1 MSVFRKIIQEHLR
14 EGEMEAGEEIGIQI
28 DQVLIQDITG
38 TVVMLN
44 FEAMGLPR
52 VRCRV
57 AAAYGDHN
65 VLQVDSRN
73 TEDHLYLASAGRKY
87 GVWWAKPS
95 SGIGHQIH
103 QEHFA
108 VPGVTA
114 LGADSHTPH
123 CGGMGMIAIGA
134 GGLDVAVA
142 LAGGL
147 YYVKMPQVVNV
158 HLTGELPAW
167 GTAKDV
173 ILEMLRKLTVR
184 GGFGKVMEYTGPG
197 VRSLNAQQRCTITNM
212 GAELG
217 ASTSIFPS
225 DEVTRDY
232 LRRVG
237 REKDWREVLPD
248 ADAEYEERVDLD
260 LGRIEPLVALPSL
273 PDKVVP
279 VTEAAGTPIQQ
290 VFVGSCTN
298 GSYTDIKAV
307 ARIMKGRKVHPQVDF
322 LIHPSSKKDLE
333 LLSREGYVTDLLEA
347 GVNVAEPTCGACI
360 GSGHVPAAGT
370 NSLRVANRN
379 FQGRSGLK
387 EDRVYLSSAEV
398 GAATAIA
405 GVIADPRDLGIEAPG
420 QDLPDRLTQD
430 NPNLVAP
437 PPEEEAKGIEVAR
450 GLNIQPVPAKDPLED
465 VISGELLLKVGD
477 DITTDH
483 IMPAASNILVFRSNI
498 PKLAEFVYHRVDP
511 TFAERAKAK
520 GTGFIVGGLNYGQG
534 SSREHAALAPM
545 FLGIRA
551 VIAKSFA
558 RIHMANLI
566 NWGLIPLQ
574 FVEAEDFDH
583 IDQGDEL
590 ELNGV
595 LEFVKDRESIELVNK
610 TKNTQYQVRLVATPR
625 ERRVLTAGGRL
636 SEAKAMGS
644 R

>member
-1 MSVFRKIIQEHLR
+1 MSVFRKIVSEHLR
-14 EGEMEAGEEIGIQI
+14 EGEMKPGEEIGISI

-52 VRCRV
+52 VRCEV

-73 TEDHLYLASAGRKY
+73 TEDHHYLASAGRKY
-87 GVWWAKPS
+87 GIWWGKPS

-108 VPGVTA
+108 RPGVTA

-123 CGGMGMIAIGA
+123 CGGMGMVAIGA

-158 HLTGELPAW
+158 HLTGALPAW
-167 GTAKDV
+167 CTAKDV
-173 ILEMLRKLTVR
+173 ILEMLRRLTVR
-184 GGFGKVMEYTGPG
+184 GGVGKVLEYTGPG
-197 VRSLNAQQRCTITNM
+197 IKTLNAQQRCTITNM

-225 DEVTRDY
+225 DEVTRDF

-237 REKDWREVLPD
+237 REDAWKEVLPEEG
-248 ADAEYEERVDLD
+248 ADYDERVDVD
-260 LGRIEPLVALPSL
+260 LSGIEPLVALPSL

-279 VTEAAGTPIQQ
+279 VTEAKGTPVHQ

-298 GSYTDIKAV
+298 GSYMDLKAV
-307 ARIMKGRKVHPQVDF
+307 AEIMKGRKVHPQVDF
-322 LIHPSSKKDLE
+322 LIHASSKKDLE
-333 LLSREGYVTDLLEA
+333 LIAREGHLTDLLEA

-360 GSGHVPAAGT
+360 GSGHVPASGT

-387 EDRVYLSSAEV
+387 EDQVYLSSAEV
-398 GAATAIA
+398 GAASAIA
-405 GVIADPRDLGIEAPG
+405 GAIADPRELGMDAPG
-420 QDLPDRLTQD
+420 QDIPGQLTQE
-430 NPNLVAP
+430 NPNLVP
-437 PPEEEAKGIEVAR
+437 PASEGEAKGLDVQR
-450 GLNIQPVPAKDPLED
+450 GPNIQPVPAKEPMED
-465 VISGELLLKVGD
+465 RIAAEVLLKVGD

-483 IMPAASNILVFRSNI
+483 IMPAASNILIFRSNI
-498 PKLAEFVYHRVDP
+498 PKLAEFVYHRVDD
-511 TFAERAKAK
+511 TFAERAKGK

-545 FLGIRA
+545 FLGIRG

-574 FVEAEDFDH
+574 FVEAEDYDN
-583 IDQGDEL
+583 IDQGDDL
-590 ELNGV
+590 ELSGV
-595 LEFVKDRESIELVNK
+595 IDFVKERDTIELVNK
-610 TKNTQYQVRLVATPR
+610 TRNTQYQVRLVATPR
-625 ERRVLTAGGRL
+625 ERRVLIAGGRL

-644 R
+644 K